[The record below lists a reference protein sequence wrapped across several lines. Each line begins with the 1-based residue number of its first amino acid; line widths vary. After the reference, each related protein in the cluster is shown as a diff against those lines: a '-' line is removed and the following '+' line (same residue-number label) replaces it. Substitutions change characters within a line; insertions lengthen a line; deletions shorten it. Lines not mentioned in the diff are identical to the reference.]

1 MKIPEEVVILNKAQ
15 ELIMGQIIDNP
26 GISQKEISDS
36 VGLSTSTV
44 NYHISVMAN
53 AGFVRVE
60 RKGKHTMCYPE
71 VEAS

>member
-1 MKIPEEVVILNKAQ
+1 LNKAQ
-15 ELIMGQIIDNP
+15 ELIRGAIIDNP
-26 GISQKEISDS
+26 GISQKEIANI

-53 AGFVRVE
+53 AGFIRVE

-71 VEAS
+71 EEAS